1 MKNIFLAFLLLAGTA
16 VMAQT
21 GSMRAESSKMETE
34 TKATTL
40 TASEEIQKSL
50 NITPEQAERVL
61 TIQQRYCGPDAKA
74 DTKNKVS
81 SADNDK
87 AFYAALTDIIS
98 ADQADKFMKD
108 CKVSCASSNTKS
120 QAKGKSCCASSSTA
134 NKKSCSDKKK

>member
-21 GSMRAESSKMETE
+21 GSMKAKAKVEAKAET
-34 TKATTL
+34 TTL
-40 TASEEIQKSL
+40 TANEEIQKSL
-50 NITPEQAERVL
+50 DITADQAEKVMA
-61 TIQQRYCGPDAKA
+61 IQQKYCGPDAK
-74 DTKNKVS
+74 TKGKSKAS

-87 AFYAALTDIIS
+87 AFHAALTEVIS

-108 CKVSCASSNTKS
+108 CKVSCATADAKT

-134 NKKSCSDKKK
+134 SKKSCSDKKK